1 MTAVTKQLST
11 CINKVLYASCVD
23 SSREEGKEKGELG
36 QTHDEMY
43 LLVKIHCKFD
53 RKEQL
58 PCLSVYQTTMGAP
71 NQAVSRWSDRCGNHI
86 SSE

>member
-1 MTAVTKQLST
+1 MRLVWTAQGKKGKKRESWVKLMT
-11 CINKVLYASCVD
+11 
-23 SSREEGKEKGELG
+23 KE
-36 QTHDEMY
+36 HEMY